1 MAKKN
6 QPRQKETG
14 RINERVEKRSNI
26 GDAKG
31 SMENL
36 QKAAEI
42 PPKTGSGGKDK
53 K

>member
-14 RINERVEKRSNI
+14 KIIERVERRSNI

-31 SMENL
+31 SLENL
-36 QKAAEI
+36 AMEI
-42 PPKTGSGGKDK
+42 PPKTKTGEKNK